1 MKLLNLNIVYL
12 IVVMLLIMSCSE
24 EKNITAKD
32 ILGNSNYK
40 SICYGGF
47 RSNSR
52 QIVPTVREIKEDL
65 RILSALNF
73 KILRTYNVHI
83 KEIDNLLLAI
93 SELKQE
99 DDSFEMFLMLGA
111 WIDCKNAWTDK
122 SPIHHIESER
132 NEIEIQRAVELANQ
146 YPDIIKIISVGNEAM
161 VKWATSYY
169 VTPDIILKW
178 VKHLQGLKKQ
188 NKLPKD
194 IWITSSDNF
203 ASWGGGTNDYHTP
216 ELIELMNEVDY
227 ISIHTYPMHDTHY
240 NPIFWGVLSD
250 EINLN
255 KKQKIERVM
264 DRALNYAVSQYQSVK
279 DYMNSL
285 GIDKPIH
292 IGETGWATHSNEHY
306 GNLGSMATDEYKA
319 AKYYNAITN
328 WCKKENIS
336 CFYFE
341 AFDENWK
348 DAANPEGS
356 ENHFGLFT
364 IDGKAKYVLWNE
376 IEKPVFKTLSRNGNI
391 LSKTFQGN
399 EELLLENV
407 LVPTIKEKAINY

>member
-1 MKLLNLNIVYL
+1 
-12 IVVMLLIMSCSE
+12 MSCSE

-93 SELKQE
+93 RELKLE

-132 NEIEIQRAVELANQ
+132 NKIEIQRAVELANQ

-178 VKHLQGLKKQ
+178 VKHLQNLKKQ

-240 NPIFWGVLSD
+240 NRIFWGLLSD

-279 DYMNSL
+279 DYMHSL

-306 GNLGSMATDEYKA
+306 GNHGSMATDEYKA

-399 EELLLENV
+399 EELLLESV
-407 LVPTIKEKAINY
+407 LLPTIKEKAINY